1 MAAVASALNLLFI
14 AGFPLTFLG
23 RIEGGVPQFFYGVP
37 VLAAGLLFIPPA
49 TAMLSVAAALAA
61 VGMWLDGRTS
71 MTARLAHSLVII
83 ALLGFVLFAW
93 YWHLMP
99 TAVRSS

>member
-1 MAAVASALNLLFI
+1 
-14 AGFPLTFLG
+14 
-23 RIEGGVPQFFYGVP
+23 
-37 VLAAGLLFIPPA
+37 
-49 TAMLSVAAALAA
+49 
-61 VGMWLDGRTS
+61 MWLDGRTS

-99 TAVRSS
+99 TAVSVFFLD